1 MDNIYFND
9 FAIAGLIERLRKR
22 TVDLPVEEVA
32 AVADAL
38 EERNKKVMEF
48 SSHLQWVTRERD
60 EAQAKIEKL
69 RAENDQL
76 RKELAALKAK

>member
-60 EAQAKIEKL
+60 EAQTKIEKL